1 MNAIFK
7 TGIPFITFLLVI
19 SGIYSFQKP
28 APQYTELPN
37 ELNLERKQAEILMHE
52 GLWDEAIQQYRR
64 IQQKCTQR
72 NLEAFTIDLYEEL
85 LTVIVLR
92 DDLEM
97 STKKAQIDKIY
108 LEQKDPSFEGI
119 YNGALA
125 HLFTF
130 YGEIDSFE
138 QYYTKACHLYA
149 KEERFKLEGNL
160 NATLAFEFY
169 MLDDLQEAQVF
180 LKKAEIILDK
190 KLKPQNLDLPTI
202 YNVQTLIYDGLGE
215 YDKALK
221 STLISINTLENDSL
235 AYVLDLAYEYNN
247 LASIYS
253 SLKDYDNSL
262 DYYHKALNLIRESG
276 DYAPQELAMF
286 IYNIGATYFE
296 QRKINSAKES
306 FLDAL
311 TYLDKSKVKNADILI
326 SYITN
331 YHQLA
336 DCYQQYNNLDSALFY
351 IKKAENIN
359 KTYTYRIS
367 TTFMIFSQI
376 FLAQKEYSKAKTYSL
391 KSIQKSIDVYGNKNT
406 LLTIAYNTLS
416 DINIAQNNYPEA
428 LSNTQKALEAISFDF
443 SNPKGVGNPELAKV
457 LHKGELLSTLGR
469 KLTIL
474 KQLYKQESPLVT
486 GDDIFATA
494 KLTAEALEQM
504 NRKMKDVDSKRG
516 SLNRQ
521 ALPLFEA
528 AISSALD
535 VVNRTGNKEYLNEAF
550 MLSERSKSMLMADA
564 MQGEMAS
571 SLGGIPDSLL
581 KKLDDLQEAFAE
593 AEKQR
598 YEAKAA
604 DNTEMEKEMEAVVFD
619 CKHHL
624 NLMEHSL
631 EEQYPK
637 YKTLKMKSS
646 VASVTDIQNALSPN
660 TTFIEYFEG
669 ENDIYAFAINKKE
682 VSVEVIPKGDDFKL
696 NIFSFQ
702 KSLMDIKAFTA
713 QPGIVYNAFVKK
725 SHYFYTKL
733 VQHAIKE
740 NTKTERLIIVPDG
753 QLGYLPFEVLIAEP
767 MPLLKQGTNE
777 GADFSKLPYL
787 VRDYKISY
795 NYSGTILIAQQ
806 AKKGNIINGNILAL
820 APSYA
825 STDTPN
831 WRKKREVNMRK
842 KLIELPGAID
852 EVTKL
857 EELYSGQ
864 FYIGQQANETVFK
877 DCAPKHGILHL
888 AMHGLVDQKDPEY
901 SGLALTED
909 QSKDED
915 NFLYAYEIKQLG
927 LQAGLVVLSACE
939 TGIGKYQRGEG
950 VVSIGRGFM
959 YAGAPSLLMTL
970 WSLNDQSGAVII
982 EQFYKNLSEGMEK
995 DEAIRQAKL
1004 YYLDN
1009 YPAEYTH
1016 PFMWAAFVQVGDYS
1030 SIQINHKSN
1039 WNYYIIGAVVF
1050 LLGLFLL
1057 FTLKM
1062 KKNA

>member
-1 MNAIFK
+1 MLI
-7 TGIPFITFLLVI
+7 I

-28 APQYTELPN
+28 APQYTEFPTDL
-37 ELNLERKQAEILMHE
+37 ELEKKEAEALMNE
-52 GLWDEAIQQYRR
+52 GLWDEAIEQYKR
-64 IQQKCTQR
+64 IQQKCIER
-72 NLEAFTIDLYEEL
+72 HLESFANDLYEEL
-85 LTVIVLR
+85 LAVIILR

-97 STKKAQIDKIY
+97 IEKKVQIDSIY
-108 LEQKDPSFEGI
+108 SEQQPSHLEGI

-138 QYYTKACHLYA
+138 QYYTKACHLYS
-149 KEERFKLEGNL
+149 KEQRFKLEGNL
-160 NATLAFEFY
+160 NVTLANEFY
-169 MLDDLQEAQVF
+169 YLDDLQRAQNF
-180 LKKAEIILDK
+180 LKKAELLLK
-190 KLKPQNLDLPTI
+190 SKLKPRNLDLPSI
-202 YNVQTLIYDGLGE
+202 YNAQTSIYYNLGE

-221 STLISINTLENDSL
+221 SNLISINTLEKSPSVYPL
-235 AYVLDLAYEYNN
+235 YLAYEYNN
-247 LASIYS
+247 LATIYS
-253 SLKDYDNSL
+253 SLKDYNNSL
-262 DYYHKALNLIRESG
+262 DYYLKALNIIESS
-276 DYAPQELAMF
+276 DNYSKTESATL
-286 IYNIGATYFE
+286 IYNIASTHLKLNNFKE
-296 QRKINSAKES
+296 AKEA
-306 FLDAL
+306 FLKSIS
-311 TYLDKSKVKNADILI
+311 YLDLSDEKNKDIL
-326 SYITN
+326 SDYINN
-331 YHQLA
+331 YHQLIS
-336 DCYQQYNNLDSALFY
+336 CYNYFGQLDSSEY
-351 IKKAENIN
+351 YVKKALDLNQSFP
-359 KTYTYRIS
+359 YRI
-367 TTFMIFSQI
+367 TTTYIN
-376 FLAQKEYSKAKTYSL
+376 YSKLFLVQKKYSDAKKYAFKAISKGL
-391 KSIQKSIDVYGNKNT
+391 EVYGTKNEF
-406 LLTIAYNTLS
+406 ISGSYNILS
-416 DINIAQNNYPEA
+416 DINIAQNNYKEA
-428 LSNTQKALEAISFDF
+428 LINTQKSLEAISIDF
-443 SNPKGVGNPELAKV
+443 SAPEGVSNPDLAKV
-457 LHKGELLSTLGR
+457 LNKGELLSTLRR

-474 KQLYKQESPLVT
+474 KQLYKQENPLVT
-486 GDDIFATA
+486 GNDVFATA

-504 NRKMKDVDSKRG
+504 NRKMKDVNSKRG

-535 VVNRTGNKEYLNEAF
+535 VANKTGNKAYINEAF

-564 MQGEMAS
+564 MQGAMAS

-581 KKLDDLQEAFAE
+581 KKLDDLQEAFAD

-598 YEAKAA
+598 FEAKTAG
-604 DNTEMEKEMEAVVFD
+604 DIDKEKEMEAVVFD

-624 NLMEHSL
+624 NLLEHSL

-646 VASVTDIQNALSPN
+646 VASVTDIQDALSPN

-682 VSVEVIPKGDDFKL
+682 VSVEVIPKEEDFKL

-713 QPGIVYNAFVKK
+713 QPGIVYNAFIKK
-725 SHYFYTKL
+725 SYYFYSKL
-733 VQHAIKE
+733 IENAIKE
-740 NTKTERLIIVPDG
+740 HVKTERLIIVPDG
-753 QLGYLPFEVLIAEP
+753 QLGYLPFEVLISES
-767 MPLLKQGTNE
+767 MPLLKQGTDQ

-787 VRDYKISY
+787 VRDYKVSY
-795 NYSGTILIAQQ
+795 NYSGTLLIAQQ

-825 STDTPN
+825 STATPN
-831 WRKKREVNMRK
+831 WREKREVDLRK
-842 KLIELPGAID
+842 TLIELPGAID

-864 FYIGQQANETVFK
+864 FYVGQEANESIFK

-909 QSKDED
+909 QSKEED

-1004 YYLDN
+1004 FYLDN
-1009 YPAEYTH
+1009 YPSEYTH

-1039 WNYYIIGAVVF
+1039 WNYYIIGAVVS
-1050 LLGLFLL
+1050 LLLFLL
-1057 FTLKM
+1057 LMLKTR
-1062 KKNA
+1062 KKV

>member
-1 MNAIFK
+1 MLI
-7 TGIPFITFLLVI
+7 I

-28 APQYTELPN
+28 TPQHTELPT
-37 ELNLERKQAEILMHE
+37 ELKLEKKEAETLMNE
-52 GLWDEAIQQYRR
+52 GLWDQAIQQYKRV
-64 IQQKCTQR
+64 QQKCIER
-72 NLEAFTIDLYEEL
+72 NLNSLANDLYEDL
-85 LTVIVLR
+85 LTVIILR
-92 DDLEM
+92 DDIEM
-97 STKKAQIDKIY
+97 IVKKVQIDSIY
-108 LEQKDPSFEGI
+108 SEQQNPHLEGI

-138 QYYTKACHLYA
+138 QYYTKACHLYS
-149 KEERFKLEGNL
+149 KEHRFRLEGNL
-160 NATLAFEFY
+160 NTTLAFEFY
-169 MLDDLQEAQVF
+169 MLDDLQNAQRF
-180 LKKAEIILDK
+180 LKKAEVILTK

-202 YNVQTLIYDGLGE
+202 YNVQTLIYAHLGE
-215 YDKALK
+215 YDKALR
-221 STLISINTLENDSL
+221 SNLISINTLESDDIASP
-235 AYVLDLAYEYNN
+235 LDLAYEYNN
-247 LASIYS
+247 LATIYS
-253 SLKDYDNSL
+253 FLKDYNNSL
-262 DYYHKALNLIRESG
+262 NYYLKALNLIENSNEYPKEES
-276 DYAPQELAMF
+276 ASL
-286 IYNIGATYFE
+286 IYNIAATYSK
-296 QRKINSAKES
+296 QNNYTLAKEAS
-306 FLDAL
+306 LKAL
-311 TYLDKSKVKNADILI
+311 SYLNSSKKQSKGILVD
-326 SYITN
+326 YINN
-331 YHQLA
+331 YHQLVS
-336 DCYQQYNNLDSALFY
+336 CYQKFNELDSALFY
-351 IKKAENIN
+351 IQKAETIN
-359 KTYTYRIS
+359 KIYPYRIS
-367 TTFMIFSQI
+367 TTYRFFSQV
-376 FLAQKEYSKAKTYSL
+376 FLTQKEFAKANKYALKAISKGLEAYGT
-391 KSIQKSIDVYGNKNT
+391 KSEFISA
-406 LLTIAYNTLS
+406 AYNILS
-416 DINIAQNNYPEA
+416 DINIAQSNYKEA
-428 LSNTQKALEAISFDF
+428 LSNTQKALEAISIDF
-443 SNPKGVGNPELAKV
+443 SDPEGVNNPELAKV
-457 LHKGELLSTLGR
+457 LNKGELLSTLRR

-474 KQLYKQESPLVT
+474 KQLYKQENPLVT

-504 NRKMKDVDSKRG
+504 NRKMKDVNSKRG

-581 KKLDDLQEAFAE
+581 KKLDNLQEAFAD

-598 YEAKAA
+598 FEAKTAGDA
-604 DNTEMEKEMEAVVFD
+604 EMEKEMEGVVFD

-646 VASVTDIQNALSPN
+646 VASVTDIQAALSTN

-682 VSVEVIPKGDDFKL
+682 VSIEVIPKEDDFKL

-702 KSLMDIKAFTA
+702 KSLMDIKAFTT

-733 VQHAIKE
+733 IQNAIKG
-740 NTKTERLIIVPDG
+740 NMKTERLIIVPDG
-753 QLGYLPFEVLIAEP
+753 QLGYLPFEVLITES
-767 MPLLKQGTNE
+767 MPLLKQGTNK

-787 VRDYKISY
+787 LRDYKISY
-795 NYSGTILIAQQ
+795 NYSGTIMIAQQ
-806 AKKGNIINGNILAL
+806 AKKGNIINGDILAL

-825 STDTPN
+825 STETPN
-831 WRKKREVNMRK
+831 WRKKREVDLRK

-852 EVTKL
+852 EVAKL

-877 DCAPKHGILHL
+877 DGAPKHGILHL

-1039 WNYYIIGAVVF
+1039 WNYFLIGGAAI
-1050 LLGLFLL
+1050 LLTLLLF

-1062 KKNA
+1062 KKNT